1 MEPADSTL
9 GPRHPVERRTF
20 VAMIAGTLLAA
31 PLAAEAQ
38 ESTKKV
44 ARVGILGAGPTPSPE
59 DLARS
64 VATNPLWLSMRQL
77 GWVYG
82 ENMIVERRFGESPG
96 ELRAGAA
103 DLVRLK
109 VDVLFVGGA
118 ALAKLLQLETKTI
131 PIVVSAP
138 GVDLVEVGLIDSLA
152 RPGSNITGVQSFGY
166 DLVPKRLEFLKT
178 LVPNLSKVAVL
189 QEDVTLSD
197 VPQQRAQFD
206 RQAAIGARALG
217 IELHTF
223 VLHRAGEIA
232 AAFGG
237 MIKNRDHGVL
247 VMSTPFMFA
256 HRRDII
262 DLAATHRI
270 VAVYEHYLYVQQ
282 GGLMCYGVNLSEMSR
297 RAAVYLD
304 KILRGAKPGD
314 LPVEQPTRFELVIN
328 LKTAKALGLTIPPSL
343 LGRADEVIE

>member
-1 MEPADSTL
+1 MD
-9 GPRHPVERRTF
+9 RRSF
-20 VAMIAGTLLAA
+20 ISGMAGGLLAT

-38 ESTKKV
+38 ESTKV

-59 DLARS
+59 DLAKS

-82 ENMIVERRFGESPG
+82 ENMIVERRFGETPG

-109 VDVLFVGGA
+109 VDVLFAGGA
-118 ALAKLLQLETKTI
+118 ALAKLLQQETKTV

-138 GVDLVEVGLIDSLA
+138 GGDLVAAGLIDSLA
-152 RPGSNITGVQSFGY
+152 RPGSNITGVQSSGY
-166 DLVPKRLEFLKT
+166 DLVPKRLELLKT
-178 LVPNLSKVAVL
+178 LIPNLSKVAVL
-189 QEDVTLSD
+189 QEDVTLSE
-197 VPQQRAQFD
+197 VPQLRAQYD
-206 RQAAIGARALG
+206 RQATIGARALG

-223 VLHRAGEIA
+223 VLHRAGEFA

-237 MIKNRDHGVL
+237 MIKNRDRGVL

-256 HRRDII
+256 HRREII

-270 VAVYEHYLYVQQ
+270 VAVYEHHLYVRQ

-297 RAAVYLD
+297 RLAVYLD

-314 LPVEQPTRFELVIN
+314 LPVEQPTKFELVIN
-328 LKTAKALGLTIPPSL
+328 LKTAKALGLTIPPTL
-343 LGRADEVIE
+343 LLRADQVIQ

>member
-1 MEPADSTL
+1 MN
-9 GPRHPVERRTF
+9 RRTF
-20 VAMIAGTLLAA
+20 LGTLTGGLLAA
-31 PLAAEAQ
+31 PLVAEAQ
-38 ESTKKV
+38 ESTKV

-59 DLARS
+59 DLAKS

-82 ENMIVERRFGESPG
+82 ENMIVERRFGESTG

-103 DLVRLK
+103 ALVRLK

-138 GVDLVEVGLIDSLA
+138 GVDLVRAGLIDSLA

-166 DLVPKRLEFLKT
+166 DLVPKRLELLKT

-189 QEDVTLSD
+189 QEDVTLSE
-197 VPQQRAQFD
+197 VPQLRAQYD
-206 RQAAIGARALG
+206 QQAAIAARALG

-223 VLHRAGEIA
+223 VLHRPGEFA
-232 AAFGG
+232 AAFSG

-256 HRRDII
+256 HRREII
-262 DLAATHRI
+262 DLAAAHRI
-270 VAVYEHYLYVQQ
+270 VAVYEHHLYVQQ

-304 KILRGAKPGD
+304 KILRFANPGD
-314 LPVEQPTRFELVIN
+314 LPVEQPTTFDLVLN
-328 LKTAKALGLTIPPSL
+328 LTSSNDL
-343 LGRADEVIE
+343 

>member
-1 MEPADSTL
+1 MTTRRAFLGTL
-9 GPRHPVERRTF
+9 
-20 VAMIAGTLLAA
+20 AGLLAA
-31 PLAAEAQ
+31 PLAAEGQ

-77 GWVYG
+77 GWAYG
-82 ENMIVERRFGESPG
+82 ENMIVERRFGETPG

-103 DLVRLK
+103 GLVRLK

-118 ALAKLLQLETKTI
+118 ALAKLLQRETKTI

-138 GVDLVEVGLIDSLA
+138 GVDLVAAGVIDSLA

-166 DLVPKRLEFLKT
+166 DLVSKRLELLKT
-178 LVPNLSKVAVL
+178 LVPKLSKVAVL
-189 QEDVTLSD
+189 QEDVTLSE
-197 VPQQRAQFD
+197 VPELRAQYD
-206 RQAAIGARALG
+206 RQAAIAARALG

-223 VLHRAGEIA
+223 VLHRAGEFA

-256 HRRDII
+256 LRREII
-262 DLAATHRI
+262 DRAATHRI
-270 VAVYEHYLYVQQ
+270 VAVYEHHLYVQQ

-314 LPVEQPTRFELVIN
+314 LPVEQPTKFELVIN
-328 LKTAKALGLTIPPSL
+328 AKTAKTLGLTIPPSL
-343 LGRADEVIE
+343 LARADQVIE

>member
-1 MEPADSTL
+1 M
-9 GPRHPVERRTF
+9 ERRRF
-20 VAMIAGTLLAA
+20 IEVIAGGLLTA

-38 ESTKKV
+38 KSTKV

-59 DLARS
+59 DLAKS

-82 ENMIVERRFGESPG
+82 ENMLVERRFGESTG

-138 GVDLVEVGLIDSLA
+138 GVDLVEAGLIDSLA

-166 DLVPKRLEFLKT
+166 DLVPKRLELLKT

-189 QEDVTLSD
+189 QEDVTLSE
-197 VPQQRAQFD
+197 VPQQRAQYD
-206 RQAAIGARALG
+206 QQAAIAARVLG

-223 VLHRAGEIA
+223 VLHRPGEFA
-232 AAFGG
+232 AAFSG
-237 MIKNRDHGVL
+237 MIKNRDHGML

-256 HRRDII
+256 HRREII
-262 DLAATHRI
+262 DLAAAHRI
-270 VAVYEHYLYVQQ
+270 VAVYEHHLYVQQ

-314 LPVEQPTRFELVIN
+314 LPVEQPTRFEFVIN

>member
-1 MEPADSTL
+1 MDRRAFISTL
-9 GPRHPVERRTF
+9 
-20 VAMIAGTLLAA
+20 AAGLLAA

-38 ESTKKV
+38 ESTKV
-44 ARVGILGAGPTPSPE
+44 PRVGILGAGPTPSPE
-59 DLARS
+59 DLAKS
-64 VATNPLWLSMRQL
+64 VATNPLWQSMRQL

-82 ENMIVERRFGESPG
+82 ENMIVERRFGESTG

-138 GVDLVEVGLIDSLA
+138 GVDLVRAGLIDSLA

-166 DLVPKRLEFLKT
+166 DLVPKRLELLKT
-178 LVPNLSKVAVL
+178 LVPTLSKVAVL
-189 QEDVTLSD
+189 QEDVTLSE
-197 VPQQRAQFD
+197 VPQLRAQYD
-206 RQAAIGARALG
+206 QQAAIAARALG

-223 VLHRAGEIA
+223 VLHRPGEFA
-232 AAFGG
+232 AAFSG

-262 DLAATHRI
+262 DLAAAHRI
-270 VAVYEHYLYVQQ
+270 VAVYEHQLYVQH

-314 LPVEQPTRFELVIN
+314 LPVEQPTKFELVIN

-343 LGRADEVIE
+343 LQRADQVIDP

>member
-1 MEPADSTL
+1 
-9 GPRHPVERRTF
+9 VERRAF
-20 VAMIAGTLLAA
+20 IGVLAGGLLAE

-38 ESTKKV
+38 EATKKV
-44 ARVGILGAGPTPSPE
+44 ARVGILNAGPTPSPE

-82 ENMIVERRFGESPG
+82 ENMIVERRFGETPG

-109 VDVLFVGGA
+109 VDVLFAGGA
-118 ALAKLLQLETKTI
+118 ALAKLLQQETKTI

-138 GVDLVEVGLIDSLA
+138 GGDLVAAGLIDSLA
-152 RPGSNITGVQSFGY
+152 RPGSNITGVQSSGY
-166 DLVPKRLEFLKT
+166 DLVPKRLELLKT
-178 LVPNLSKVAVL
+178 LIPNLSKVAVL
-189 QEDVTLSD
+189 QEDVTLSE
-197 VPQQRAQFD
+197 VPELRAQYD
-206 RQAAIGARALG
+206 RQATIGARALG
-217 IELHTF
+217 IELHTS
-223 VLHRAGEIA
+223 VLHRAGEFA

-237 MIKNRDHGVL
+237 MIKNRDRGVL

-256 HRRDII
+256 HRREII

-270 VAVYEHYLYVQQ
+270 VAVYEHHLYVRQ

-297 RAAVYLD
+297 RLAVYLD

-314 LPVEQPTRFELVIN
+314 LPVEQPTKFELVIN
-328 LKTAKALGLTIPPSL
+328 LKTARALGLDVPIPVL
-343 LGRADEVIE
+343 ARTDEVIE

>member
-1 MEPADSTL
+1 
-9 GPRHPVERRTF
+9 VNRRKF
-20 VAMIAGTLLAA
+20 LAGTGALLLAA
-31 PLAAEAQ
+31 PLAVEAQ

-44 ARVGILGAGPTPSPE
+44 ARVGILGAGPTPNPE

-82 ENMIVERRFGESPG
+82 ENMIVERRFGETPG

-109 VDVLFVGGA
+109 VDLLFVGGA
-118 ALAKLLQLETKTI
+118 ALAKLLQQETKTI
-131 PIVVSAP
+131 PIVISAP
-138 GVDLVEVGLIDSLA
+138 GVDLVAAGLIDSLA

-166 DLVPKRLEFLKT
+166 DLVSKRLELLKT
-178 LVPNLSKVAVL
+178 LVPKLSKVAVL
-189 QEDVTLSD
+189 QEDVTLSE
-197 VPQQRAQFD
+197 VPQLRAQYD
-206 RQAAIGARALG
+206 RQAAIAARALG

-223 VLHRAGEIA
+223 VLHRAGEFA

-237 MIKNRDHGVL
+237 MIKNRDHGFL

-256 HRRDII
+256 HRREII

-270 VAVYEHYLYVQQ
+270 VAVYEHHLYVQQ

-314 LPVEQPTRFELVIN
+314 LPVEQPTKFELVIN

-343 LGRADEVIE
+343 LARADQVIE

>member
-1 MEPADSTL
+1 VD
-9 GPRHPVERRTF
+9 RRTF
-20 VAMIAGTLLAA
+20 LGTLVGGLAA

-38 ESTKKV
+38 ESTKV

-59 DLARS
+59 DLAKS
-64 VATNPLWLSMRQL
+64 VATNPLWQSMRQL

-82 ENMIVERRFGESPG
+82 ENMIVERRFGESTG

-138 GVDLVEVGLIDSLA
+138 GVDLVRAGLIDSLA

-166 DLVPKRLEFLKT
+166 DLVPKRLELLKT
-178 LVPNLSKVAVL
+178 LVPTLSKVAVL
-189 QEDVTLSD
+189 QEDVTLSE
-197 VPQQRAQFD
+197 VPQLRAQYD
-206 RQAAIGARALG
+206 QQAAVAARALS
-217 IELHTF
+217 IALHTF
-223 VLHRAGEIA
+223 VLHRPGEFA
-232 AAFGG
+232 AAFSG

-262 DLAATHRI
+262 DLAAAHRI
-270 VAVYEHYLYVQQ
+270 VAVYEHHLYVQQ

-304 KILRGAKPGD
+304 KILKGAKPAD
-314 LPVEQPTRFELVIN
+314 LPVEQPTKFELVIN
-328 LKTAKALGLTIPPSL
+328 LKTAKALGLTLSPSL
-343 LGRADEVIE
+343 LQRADQVIE

>member
-1 MEPADSTL
+1 
-9 GPRHPVERRTF
+9 
-20 VAMIAGTLLAA
+20 
-31 PLAAEAQ
+31 
-38 ESTKKV
+38 
-44 ARVGILGAGPTPSPE
+44 
-59 DLARS
+59 
-64 VATNPLWLSMRQL
+64 MRQL

-82 ENMIVERRFGESPG
+82 ENMIVERRFGETPG

-118 ALAKLLQLETKTI
+118 ALAKLLQQETKTI

-138 GVDLVEVGLIDSLA
+138 GVDLVAAGVIDSLA
-152 RPGSNITGVQSFGY
+152 RPGSNITGVQSSGY
-166 DLVPKRLEFLKT
+166 DLVSKRLELLKT
-178 LVPNLSKVAVL
+178 LVPKLSKVAVL
-189 QEDVTLSD
+189 QEDVTLSE
-197 VPQQRAQFD
+197 VPQLRAQYD
-206 RQAAIGARALG
+206 RQAAIAARALG

-223 VLHRAGEIA
+223 VLHRAGEFA

-237 MIKNRDHGVL
+237 MIKNRDHGFL

-256 HRRDII
+256 HRREII

-270 VAVYEHYLYVQQ
+270 VAVYEHHLYVQQ

-314 LPVEQPTRFELVIN
+314 LPVEQPTKFELVIN

-343 LGRADEVIE
+343 LARADEIIQ

>member
-1 MEPADSTL
+1 VTTRRAFLGTL
-9 GPRHPVERRTF
+9 
-20 VAMIAGTLLAA
+20 AGLLAA

-59 DLARS
+59 DLAKS

-118 ALAKLLQLETKTI
+118 ALARLLQLETKTI

-166 DLVPKRLEFLKT
+166 DLVSKRLELLKT

-189 QEDVTLSD
+189 QEDVTLSE

-206 RQAAIGARALG
+206 RQAAIAARALG

-223 VLHRAGEIA
+223 VLHRAGEFA

-237 MIKNRDHGVL
+237 MIKNLDHGVL

-256 HRRDII
+256 HRRNII

-270 VAVYEHYLYVQQ
+270 VAVYEHHLYVQQ

-314 LPVEQPTRFELVIN
+314 LPTEQPPKFELVIN
-328 LKTAKALGLTIPPSL
+328 MKTAKALGLTIPPSL
-343 LGRADEVIE
+343 LLRADQVIE